1 MARKVEVSKYIILQ
15 AALKM
20 LIRDGYS
27 SINIKTLSKEIGC
40 STQPIV
46 WHFDNMA
53 GLRAALSEYA
63 WDYAKNKMKPAADNA
78 VAAFADMGKAF
89 VDIAVNEPNLFHFL
103 YLDKENNKG
112 ANSFNSITTSEH
124 NSELIKNI
132 SDYLGLPEENVGRY
146 LQNTMIYAHG
156 IATLV
161 ATNVITAS
169 EEEMMAMIN
178 RAADSFIMQE
188 GLPADKIPQ

>member
-1 MARKVEVSKYIILQ
+1 
-15 AALKM
+15 
-20 LIRDGYS
+20 
-27 SINIKTLSKEIGC
+27 
-40 STQPIV
+40 
-46 WHFDNMA
+46 
-53 GLRAALSEYA
+53 
-63 WDYAKNKMKPAADNA
+63 MKPAADNA

-178 RAADSFIMQE
+178 RAADSFIVQE